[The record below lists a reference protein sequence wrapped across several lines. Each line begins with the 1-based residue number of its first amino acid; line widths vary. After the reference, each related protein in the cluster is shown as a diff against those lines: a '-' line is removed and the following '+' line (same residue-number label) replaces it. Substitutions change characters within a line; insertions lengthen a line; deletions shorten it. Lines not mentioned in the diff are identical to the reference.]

1 MSAGGN
7 PAPSSAGRVL
17 VVKLGALGDFIQAL
31 GPMQAIRRHHR
42 RAHLALLTTPP
53 YAEFAQST
61 GLFDEI
67 ETNGRP
73 AWWRIDRLTRLFGW
87 LNARDFGRVYDLQ
100 TSGRS
105 SFIFEL
111 FMPNRRPDWSG
122 IARGCSLPHKN
133 PGRDRMHTID
143 RQREQLRMAGIDDA
157 ADADFS
163 FLKGDI
169 ARFRPPARFVLL
181 VPGGSGARRAKR
193 WPADRYAE
201 LARDLK
207 GRGIAPV
214 VLGGQDEIALAEEI
228 ARAGQGLNLAGQT
241 GLGDVADLARRAAGA
256 VGNDTG
262 PMHVIAG
269 VGCPALVLFSL
280 ASDPALC
287 APRAPKG
294 TPPVIVLRR
303 DNLAELGVAEVAAS
317 MPLR

>member
-1 MSAGGN
+1 VSAGGN
-7 PAPSSAGRVL
+7 SAPSSTGRVL
-17 VVKLGALGDFIQAL
+17 IIKLGALGDFIQAL

-42 RAHLALLTTPP
+42 RAHLALLTTPQF
-53 YAEFAQST
+53 AEFAQST

-67 ETNGRP
+67 ETIGRP
-73 AWWRIDRLTRLFGW
+73 AWWRIDLLTRLFGW
-87 LNARDFGRVYDLQ
+87 LNGRDFDRVYDLQ

-105 SFIFEL
+105 AFIFEL

-122 IARGCSLPHKN
+122 IARGCTLPHKN

-143 RQREQLRMAGIDDA
+143 RQREQLQMAGIGDV

-169 ARFRPPARFVLL
+169 ARLNPPGRFVLL
-181 VPGGSGARRAKR
+181 VPGGSPARPAKR
-193 WPADRYAE
+193 WPARSYAA

-207 GRGIAPV
+207 GRGIVPV
-214 VLGGQDEIALAEEI
+214 VLGDRSEIALADEI
-228 ARAGQGLNLAGQT
+228 ARAGQGVNLAGQT
-241 GLGDVADLARRAAGA
+241 TLSDVADLARRAAGA

-262 PMHVIAG
+262 PLHIVAG
-269 VGCPALVLFSL
+269 VGCPALALFS
-280 ASDPALC
+280 AESDPALC

-294 TPPVIVLRR
+294 AQPVIVLRR
-303 DNLAELGVAEVAAS
+303 DNLADLGVAEVAAL